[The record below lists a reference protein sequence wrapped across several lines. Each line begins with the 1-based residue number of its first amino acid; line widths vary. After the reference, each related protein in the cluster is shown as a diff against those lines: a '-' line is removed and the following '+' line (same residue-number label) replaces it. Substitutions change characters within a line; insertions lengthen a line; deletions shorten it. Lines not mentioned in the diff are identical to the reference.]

1 MSPRV
6 EQAAIFV
13 VMSVLVTLFTW
24 IYLRNREKYVQF
36 WMLGWIAVFLHFA
49 AQVAGTFDL
58 LHEPWRY
65 FFRVS
70 TIQLAGVC
78 FVLSVSNVFATPGRR
93 LLYFLTVA
101 VPAVLCTAM
110 LKMPPLHP
118 WIFATLIIFSTLV
131 VIGQSLIHYGSQA
144 SYFQVLL
151 FTLLPYTLWCAW
163 GALAEPRMALLCYL
177 TSFYVTA
184 GVLYWR
190 QYRRFTPGTVTT
202 TAAFLLWGAQFHL
215 SYILESRHLL
225 SPEPNIFFDMPKYFV
240 AVGMILTLYESET
253 TLAQKVAQRY
263 RILFEENMAGVY
275 VSTLNG
281 HLTECNSA
289 FQKMYGFMSKDEL
302 LAMPASSLY
311 VEPDEYQQFLRH
323 LKEDGQ
329 VINHEC
335 RQRRKDGSQF
345 WILERAT
352 IVTDSA
358 GRKVIE
364 GTAIDITERKAAE
377 LALKESEERFS
388 TIFRHSPVGCGIVST
403 EGVFVNVNDALLKMF
418 GLPAEQVVGRTGV
431 DLGLWKSQEERD
443 SFYRRL
449 RAEGSIKN
457 MEIEF
462 KDAAGNRHVCSY
474 YGTIVRIGEQE
485 CIFGMQLDLTEKRE
499 LETRFLQAQK
509 METLGQ
515 LVGKV
520 AHDFNN
526 LLSVICNYGELLES
540 RINGNEAL
548 SRYCETIID
557 TTQRAGALT
566 SRLLTF
572 GRPEEIARPI
582 PLKLDKEIREL
593 AGILSAL
600 VYENIE
606 MRLELGSTGT
616 VTIDRT
622 HFEQVLFNLVVN
634 ARDAMP
640 GGGELTIRTENKY
653 RAPLTN
659 SNGTEVSQ
667 YVSISIT
674 DTGVGMDEETV
685 GHAIEPYFTTK
696 PAGQGTGL
704 GLATVYLIVQQY
716 SGAMKIKSRPN
727 QGTTVN
733 ILLPS
738 GDEIEL
744 PKHRSVISVPVGG
757 SGHILLV
764 EDEIELRNA
773 SAEYLISLGYTVLCA
788 GSGPEALELSM
799 EQEYID
805 LVISD
810 VVMPKMNGR
819 EFTDRL
825 LKMRPNTKLLFISG
839 YADDMVL
846 REGISRFGT
855 PFLQKPFSLRQL
867 GSKVHE
873 LLSSENGSGSL
884 RNRQ

>member
-49 AQVAGTFDL
+49 AQVAWTFDL
-58 LHEPWRY
+58 LHDPWAY

-70 TIQLAGVC
+70 TIELAGVC

-118 WIFATLIIFSTLV
+118 WIFITLILFSTLI
-131 VIGQSLIHYGSQA
+131 VIGQSLIHYGFQSF
-144 SYFQVLL
+144 YFQVLL
-151 FTLLPYTLWCAW
+151 FTLLPYTLWSAW
-163 GALAEPRMALLCYL
+163 STPGKPRAALLCYL

-184 GVLYWR
+184 GLLYWR
-190 QYRRFTPGTVTT
+190 QHRRWTPGTVTT

-215 SYILESRHLL
+215 SEILQNLNLL
-225 SPEPNIFFDMPKYFV
+225 STEPNIFFDMPKYFL
-240 AVGMILTLYESET
+240 AVGMILTLFEKET
-253 TLAQKVAQRY
+253 ALAQKVAQRY
-263 RILFEENMAGVY
+263 RTLFDENMAAVY

-281 HLTECNSA
+281 HLLECNSA
-289 FQKMYGFMSKDEL
+289 FQKMYGFMAKDEL

-311 VEPDEYQQFLRH
+311 IEPDEYQQFLRR

-352 IVTDSA
+352 IVTDST

-364 GTAIDITERKAAE
+364 GTAIDITERKHAE

-418 GLPAEQVVGRTGV
+418 GLTAEQVVGRTGV

-462 KDAAGNRHVCSY
+462 KDASGNRHVCSY
-474 YGTIVRIGEQE
+474 YGTIVRIGEQD
-485 CIFGMQLDLTEKRE
+485 CIFGMQLDLTEQRE
-499 LETRFLQAQK
+499 LETRFIEAQK
-509 METLGQ
+509 MDALGR
-515 LVGKV
+515 LAGSV

-526 LLSVICNYGELLES
+526 LLGVICSYGELLES
-540 RINGNEAL
+540 RVNGNEAL
-548 SRYCETIID
+548 SRYCEKIID

-566 SRLLTF
+566 SQLLTF
-572 GRPEEIARPI
+572 TRQKRPRPV
-582 PLKLDKEIREL
+582 PLKPDKEIQEL
-593 AGILSAL
+593 AGILSRL

-616 VTIDRT
+616 VTIDKT

-634 ARDAMP
+634 ARDAMA

-653 RAPLTN
+653 RAPLQS
-659 SNGTEVSQ
+659 SNGTEISQ

-674 DTGVGMDEETV
+674 DTGVGMDEETRRR
-685 GHAIEPYFTTK
+685 ACEPLFTTK
-696 PAGQGTGL
+696 PAGQGTGI
-704 GLATVYLIVQQY
+704 GLFTVYSILQQC
-716 SGAMKIKSRPN
+716 GGNINIESRPN
-727 QGTTVN
+727 HGTTVT

-738 GDEIEL
+738 GDEIDL
-744 PKHRSVISVPVGG
+744 PKHRAVMSEPARGN
-757 SGHILLV
+757 GHILLV
-764 EDEIELRNA
+764 EDETELRNA
-773 SAEYLISLGYTVLCA
+773 SAEFLVSLGYTVMCA
-788 GSGPEALELSM
+788 GSGPEALQLASQKEN
-799 EQEYID
+799 ID

-810 VVMPKMNGR
+810 VVMPRMNGR
-819 EFTDRL
+819 EFTDCLRQE
-825 LKMRPNTKLLFISG
+825 RPDIKVLFISG
-839 YADDMVL
+839 YADDVVL
-846 REGISRFGT
+846 QQGISMSGT

-867 GSKVHE
+867 GAKVHE
-873 LLSSENGSGSL
+873 LLSSENGSDPF
-884 RNRQ
+884 RD